1 MAREAKRTL
10 DLDVT
15 TISEVVLTPVA
26 PATERDL
33 ILLSWLTL
41 EAEGATGE
49 WQIAFVLV
57 DDARLQQFHV
67 DFMGIDE
74 PTDIM
79 TFEHDATDGEP
90 GHSVQGGDIIIS
102 VDRVIDQASMNGNAP
117 GRELLFVAVHGLLHL
132 TGWVDHSAEERAAM
146 LARGEELL
154 TRYEARAK
162 T

>member
-1 MAREAKRTL
+1 MARDAEQTL

-15 TISEVVLTPVA
+15 TVSEVALTPVA

-41 EAEGATGE
+41 EAEEAAGD

-57 DDARLQQFHV
+57 DDVRLQQFHI

-79 TFEHDATDGEP
+79 TFEQDAIDGEP
-90 GHSVQGGDIIIS
+90 GHPVHGGDLIIS
-102 VDRVIDQASMNGNAP
+102 VDRVVEQATSNGNTP

-132 TGWVDHSAEERAAM
+132 TGWVDHSAKERAAM

-154 TRYEARAK
+154 TRYEARVK

>member
-1 MAREAKRTL
+1 MARATDGTL

-15 TISEVVLTPVA
+15 TISEVALTPVA

-79 TFEHDATDGEP
+79 TFEHDAIDGEP
-90 GHSVQGGDIIIS
+90 GHPVQGGDIIVS
-102 VDRVIDQASMNGNAP
+102 VDRVIDQASMNGNIP

-132 TGWVDHSAEERAAM
+132 TGWVDHSADERAEM
-146 LARGEELL
+146 LARGEDLL
-154 TRYEARAK
+154 TRYEAR
-162 T
+162 TNT